1 MHESAALRPVHFV
14 LVRDPRTPTVRT
26 FSPLQWLHKN
36 YGRMVRLINDDSTEL
51 DAEFAIVDTGDGL
64 MEITVESG
72 GGLTAGGRRRN
83 PDYRQLLEELLRRC
97 AVIDAVIHD
106 VFVASRT
113 TAALPLSD
121 RRIRVPDRPFPM
133 AMSRHEDFDR
143 LRKDLTGPQ
152 ANIGSARREGGGNER
167 KRITMVISSP
177 VAPTR
182 EALIAQLG
190 AVDGRSQ
197 RQRRSGISAGLSV
210 AHLEAAIERWRQ
222 VGREAFLRE
231 FEAPEAR
238 KYVVVDGPDEIDALA
253 LILAA
258 RSIAGMGVDGPW
270 RGDRANVAVPL
281 RNLGF
286 AVEDL
291 DDPREGP
298 LGPDPH
304 TYVGLA
310 ERLGGTDVAVRRMG
324 RREQRFL
331 RGALGIATGD
341 ANAVTACGLC
351 GRAFPHAFLVAA
363 HIKPRHMCSDAERLD
378 LPHVGGA
385 LCVAGCDAMFE
396 QGYVGVD
403 DIGRIV
409 ALLPAAAIP
418 AAVAD
423 LVEPLLG
430 TRAPGWSAERA
441 VYFKAH
447 RTLHGA

>member
-1 MHESAALRPVHFV
+1 M
-14 LVRDPRTPTVRT
+14 
-26 FSPLQWLHKN
+26 
-36 YGRMVRLINDDSTEL
+36 RLIKDQSIEI
-51 DAEFAIVDTGDGL
+51 DAEFAIVETGGGRLD
-64 MEITVESG
+64 ITVESG
-72 GGLTAGGRRRN
+72 GGLAPGGRRRN
-83 PDYRQLLEELLRRC
+83 PDYRQLLEELLRRL

-106 VFVASRT
+106 VYVASRT
-113 TAALPLSD
+113 TAALPLSN
-121 RRIRVPDRPFPM
+121 RRIRVPDRHFPI
-133 AMSRHEDFDR
+133 ALESGEDFDR

-197 RQRRSGISAGLSV
+197 RQRRSGICDGLSV
-210 AHLEAAIERWRQ
+210 AHVEAAIERWRQ
-222 VGREAFLRE
+222 VGREALLRE

-238 KYVVVDGPDEIDALA
+238 KYVVVDGFEEIDALV
-253 LILAA
+253 LILTA
-258 RSIAGMGVDGPW
+258 RSIAGMEVDGPW

-298 LGPDPH
+298 LGPDPQ

-341 ANAVTACGLC
+341 SHAVTACGMC

-378 LPHVGGA
+378 LPHVGWA

-396 QGYVGVD
+396 QGYLGVD
-403 DIGRIV
+403 DVGRIV
-409 ALLPAAAIP
+409 ALHPAAAIP
-418 AAVAD
+418 PAVAD
-423 LVEPLLG
+423 LMEPLLG
-430 TRAPGWSAERA
+430 TEAPGWSADRA
-441 VYFKAH
+441 GYFKAH
-447 RTLHGA
+447 RTRHGS

>member
-1 MHESAALRPVHFV
+1 
-14 LVRDPRTPTVRT
+14 
-26 FSPLQWLHKN
+26 
-36 YGRMVRLINDDSTEL
+36 LIKDQSTEL
-51 DAEFAIVDTGDGL
+51 DAEFMIAEAGDGRL
-64 MEITVESG
+64 EITIESG
-72 GGLTAGGRRRN
+72 GGLTAAGRRRN
-83 PDYRQLLEELLRRC
+83 PDYRQLLEELLRRL
-97 AVIDAVIHD
+97 AEIDSVIHD
-106 VFVASRT
+106 VYVASRT
-113 TAALPLSD
+113 TASLPLSD
-121 RRIRVPDRPFPM
+121 RRIWVPDRPFPI
-133 AMSRHEDFDR
+133 ALDSGEDFDR

-167 KRITMVISSP
+167 KRITMVISSS

-182 EALIAQLG
+182 EALIAHLG

-197 RQRRSGISAGLSV
+197 RQRRSGVSAGLSV
-210 AHLEAAIERWRQ
+210 AHLEAAIERWHQ

-231 FEAPEAR
+231 FDAPEAR
-238 KYVVVDGPDEIDALA
+238 KYVVVDGADEIDALA

-258 RSIAGMGVDGPW
+258 RSIAGMEVDGPW
-270 RGDRANVAVPL
+270 RGDRANVAAPL

-291 DDPREGP
+291 DDPQEGP
-298 LGPDPH
+298 LGPDPQ

-341 ANAVTACGLC
+341 ANAVAACGMC
-351 GRAFPHAFLVAA
+351 GRTFPHTFLVAA

-378 LPHVGGA
+378 LPHVGWA
-385 LCVAGCDAMFE
+385 LCVAGCDALFE

-403 DIGRIV
+403 DVGRIV
-409 ALLPAAAIP
+409 ALHPAAAIP
-418 AAVAD
+418 PAVAD
-423 LVEPLLG
+423 LMEPLLG
-430 TRAPGWSAERA
+430 TEAPGWSADRA

-447 RTLHGA
+447 RTRHGA